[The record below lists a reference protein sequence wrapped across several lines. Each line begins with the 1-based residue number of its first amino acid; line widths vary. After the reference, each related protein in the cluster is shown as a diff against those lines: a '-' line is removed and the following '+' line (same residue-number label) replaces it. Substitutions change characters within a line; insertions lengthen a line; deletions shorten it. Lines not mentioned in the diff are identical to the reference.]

1 MAVTAA
7 PYGLIPVKQSNEAPS
22 AGTQREF
29 RIASGAAGMFF
40 GTPVRIASGNLV
52 PVSSA
57 TFGSSK
63 ADLYVGVFQ
72 GCVYTD
78 SVGNRVFSE
87 NWPNGQVAT
96 NAVGFVAHDPET
108 LFMVQA
114 STANFDA
121 LSAVGTSYGLLNFA
135 SGNTATGR
143 STAALDIGGRA
154 AGLLDRL
161 ERRQRQGPADD
172 ARQAARL
179 VSTHRPAGRPPVR
192 GSITTRSSSVP
203 IDLSWPALAASQR
216 VPCGRLRTT

>member
-7 PYGLIPVKQSNEAPS
+7 PYGLVPVKQSNEAPS

-40 GTPVRIASGNLV
+40 GTPVRVASGNLV

-57 TFGSSK
+57 TFGTSK

-78 SVGNRVFSE
+78 SVGNRVYSE

-121 LSAVGTSYGLLNFA
+121 LSAIGSSYGLLNFA
-135 SGNTATGR
+135 AGNTTTGR
-143 STAALDIGGRA
+143 STAALDIGGGA
-154 AGLLDRL
+154 ATANPLKVVDIATLPDNTNASGFVDVLVRINQGCHIF
-161 ERRQRQGPADD
+161 ER
-172 ARQAARL
+172 
-179 VSTHRPAGRPPVR
+179 V
-192 GSITTRSSSVP
+192 
-203 IDLSWPALAASQR
+203 
-216 VPCGRLRTT
+216 

>member
-7 PYGLIPVKQSNEAPS
+7 PYGLVPVKQSNEAPS

-40 GTPVRIASGNLV
+40 GTPVRVNAGNLV

-57 TFGSSK
+57 TFGAAK

-78 SVGNRVFSE
+78 SAGNRVYNES
-87 NWPNGQVAT
+87 WPNGQVAT
-96 NAVGFVAHDPET
+96 NAIGFVAHDPET

-121 LSAVGTSYGLLNFA
+121 LSAIGSSYGLLNFA
-135 SGNTATGR
+135 SGNTTTGR
-143 STAALDIGGRA
+143 STAALDIASGA
-154 AGLLDRL
+154 ATANPLKVVDIATLPDNTNASGFVDVLVRINQGCHIF
-161 ERRQRQGPADD
+161 ER
-172 ARQAARL
+172 
-179 VSTHRPAGRPPVR
+179 V
-192 GSITTRSSSVP
+192 
-203 IDLSWPALAASQR
+203 
-216 VPCGRLRTT
+216 